1 MSKEDPNADKD
12 KMLIQICGQNS
23 VDSGQDSSSHL
34 GSYVLE
40 DGGENE
46 IESNRSR
53 LSSDSTGEVDNF
65 DYILQDEI
73 PYATVNETISSPP
86 LLSDTSFPPAS
97 SNQFSLIFSTNAT
110 PLDETT
116 LDPAAVHLPT
126 SNN

>member
-1 MSKEDPNADKD
+1 
-12 KMLIQICGQNS
+12 MLIQICGQNS
-23 VDSGQDSSSHL
+23 VDSGQHSSSHL
-34 GSYVLE
+34 GSYILE
-40 DGGENE
+40 DGE
-46 IESNRSR
+46 IESNRCR
-53 LSSDSTGEVDNF
+53 LSSSSTGEVDNF
-65 DYILQDEI
+65 DHDIILQDEI